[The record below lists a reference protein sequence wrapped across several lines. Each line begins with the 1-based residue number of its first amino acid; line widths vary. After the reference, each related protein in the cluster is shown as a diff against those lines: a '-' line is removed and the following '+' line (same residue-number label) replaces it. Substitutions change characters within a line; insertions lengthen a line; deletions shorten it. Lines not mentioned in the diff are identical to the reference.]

1 MSENLGRLGSK
12 QDDDSNSAVVFAAV
26 VVIADVVIAIV
37 VVVLVELVLVGEV
50 IIELIVAV
58 ETGSLWK
65 LSYDRRY
72 TTEPRISDFRQY
84 VS

>member
-1 MSENLGRLGSK
+1 MSENFGQLGSK
-12 QDDDSNSAVVFAAV
+12 QDDDSNSAVVGAV
-26 VVIADVVIAIV
+26 VVVTANVVIAIV
-37 VVVLVELVLVGEV
+37 VVALVEVVLVGEV

-84 VS
+84 IS